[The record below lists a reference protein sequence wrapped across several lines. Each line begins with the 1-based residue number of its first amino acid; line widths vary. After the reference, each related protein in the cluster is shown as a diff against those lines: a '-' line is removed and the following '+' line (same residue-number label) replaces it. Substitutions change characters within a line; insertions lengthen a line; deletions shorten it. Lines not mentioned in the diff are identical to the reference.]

1 MSTKLDHRPRVAA
14 QRRELMRAHLME
26 TVFILVA
33 RNFFVRPT
41 IEEVLTESGAS
52 RGTFYK
58 YFDSVPDLMNALGA
72 AVAHELLGVLD
83 PLVTQ
88 TPDPVARLSGGFR
101 MSLRLAGRHPA
112 LGNML
117 VQSGWPNVDK
127 SHPVFAALSRDIEL
141 GIRQRR
147 FSKVSLPVALNMV
160 AGCMVGGTHSMG
172 IGASKSYPEE
182 AAFCMLRG
190 LGVESDEAQAIS
202 RMRLANPRIPGS
214 GIVARLLVAQ
224 TPGA

>member
-1 MSTKLDHRPRVAA
+1 
-14 QRRELMRAHLME
+14 MRAHLME
-26 TVFILVA
+26 TVLILAA
-33 RNFFVRPT
+33 RKAFVRPT
-41 IEEVLTESGAS
+41 IEEVLTESSAS

-72 AVAHELLGVLD
+72 TVAHELSGVLD

-88 TPDPVARLSGGFR
+88 TPDPAARLSGGFR
-101 MSLRLAGRHPA
+101 ISLRLAGRHPA
-112 LGNML
+112 LGNIL

-127 SHPVFAALSRDIEL
+127 SHPVFAALARDIEL
-141 GIRQRR
+141 GISQGR
-147 FSKVSLPVALNMV
+147 FSKVSSPVALNMV
-160 AGCMVGGTHSMG
+160 AGCMVGGIHSMG
-172 IGASKSYPEE
+172 IGASKSYPDE

-190 LGVESDEAQAIS
+190 LGVDSDEAQTIS
-202 RMRLANPRIPGS
+202 KMRLATPRIPDS